1 MDKPADSPDIP
12 RIPPEEAWR
21 RLQAEPGAVLV
32 DVRSD
37 MEFLMIGHPKGAV
50 HVPWIDAPD
59 WTVNPGFVAAVR
71 RLLLGRRSG
80 ARSGARAGVRGGAPS
95 TPPLL
100 LICRSGNR
108 SADAAAA
115 LLADGIDHV
124 WVVEGGFEGPLD
136 EAHHRNTLAGWRHA
150 GLPWEQC

>member
-1 MDKPADSPDIP
+1 MTNETVQDIDP
-12 RIPPEEAWR
+12 REAHD
-21 RLQAEPGAVLV
+21 RLEAEPGAVLV

-50 HVPWIDAPD
+50 HIPWIDAPD
-59 WTVNPGFVAAVR
+59 WTVNPRFVAEVR
-71 RLLLGRRSG
+71 RLLLGRRSVV
-80 ARSGARAGVRGGAPS
+80 AQSGLAAAAQ
-95 TPPLL
+95 PPLF

-115 LLADGIDHV
+115 LVADGIAGVHV
-124 WVVEGGFEGPLD
+124 VTGGFEGPLD
-136 EAHHRNTLAGWRHA
+136 DAHHRNTLAGWRHA

>member
-1 MDKPADSPDIP
+1 MNTPAESPSIP
-12 RIPPEEAWR
+12 AISPEAAWQ

-80 ARSGARAGVRGGAPS
+80 GRRDARQSP
-95 TPPLL
+95 PPLL

-115 LLADGIDHV
+115 LVADGIDHV
-124 WVVEGGFEGPLD
+124 LIVEGGFEGPLD
-136 EAHHRNTLAGWRHA
+136 EAHHRNTQAGWRHA

>member
-1 MDKPADSPDIP
+1 MNKVSDNDTVPRVEPAD
-12 RIPPEEAWR
+12 AWA

-37 MEFLMIGHPKGAV
+37 MEFLMIGHPSGAV

-59 WTVNPGFVAAVR
+59 WTENPGFVAAIR
-71 RLLLGRRSG
+71 RLLLGRRS
-80 ARSGARAGVRGGAPS
+80 AALTRRGVDR
-95 TPPLL
+95 PPLL

-108 SADAAAA
+108 SAAAAEA
-115 LLADGIDHV
+115 LIAAGIDDV
-124 WVVEGGFEGPLD
+124 QVVEGGFEGPLD

>member
-1 MDKPADSPDIP
+1 MNTSADTPPMALISP
-12 RIPPEEAWR
+12 EQAWQ

-71 RLLLGRRSG
+71 RLLLGRRRG
-80 ARSGARAGVRGGAPS
+80 DARLATSRP
-95 TPPLL
+95 PPLL

-108 SADAAAA
+108 STDAAAA
-115 LLADGIDHV
+115 LLDAGIDHV
-124 WVVEGGFEGPLD
+124 LVVEGGFEGPLD
-136 EAHHRNTLAGWRHA
+136 EAHQRNTLAGWRHA

>member
-1 MDKPADSPDIP
+1 MTATAAPLIAP
-12 RIPPEEAWR
+12 RDAWE
-21 RLQAEPGAVLV
+21 RLQADSGAVLV

-37 MEFLMIGHPKGAV
+37 MEFLMIGHARGAV

-71 RLLLGRRSG
+71 RLLLGRRTAAA
-80 ARSGARAGVRGGAPS
+80 ARRGDGL
-95 TPPLL
+95 PPLL

-108 SADAAAA
+108 SADAAVA
-115 LLADGIDHV
+115 LLAAGVENVH
-124 WVVEGGFEGPLD
+124 VVEGGFEGPLD
-136 EAHHRNTLAGWRHA
+136 DAHHRNTLAGWRHA